1 MSEICSGP
9 VGARKMRR
17 IPAMSLAKS
26 LLFFFIPALFFW
38 VLFWEV
44 IPFLDLLGNSLFVTF
59 LIGFGSPYL
68 ILLLLSLR
76 FYSKEARSF
85 GESTLKERFRLD
97 PISGKSWLWTALL
110 CLVLYASYQQFAP
123 VVIWS
128 QEYFPS
134 PPKSWVLMQ
143 NEDPTYF
150 MEVKYSWWVFSG
162 YLLFSIVR
170 TFGTEFWFRGYILPR
185 QEIAFGNWTW
195 LLHGILYTLFYV
207 FMPWNLIGIFIP
219 ALAIAFVAQRV
230 KNTWPGIIA
239 QMVCDVPL
247 LYSIATKIH

>member
-1 MSEICSGP
+1 MRQIPPMSF
-9 VGARKMRR
+9 
-17 IPAMSLAKS
+17 AKS

-38 VLFWEV
+38 ALFWQV

-76 FYSKEARSF
+76 FYSKEASKF
-85 GESTLKERFRLD
+85 GGGTLKERFRLG
-97 PISGKSWLWTALL
+97 PIVGKAWFWTVFL
-110 CLVLYASYQQFAP
+110 CLIVYISYQKLAP
-123 VVIWS
+123 AVIWS
-128 QEYFPS
+128 QELFPS

-143 NEDPTYF
+143 NVDPVYF
-150 MEVKYSWWVFSG
+150 MDVKYSWWVFSA

-170 TFGTEFWFRGYILPR
+170 ILGTEFWFRGYILPR
-185 QEIAFGNWTW
+185 QEVTFGNKTW
-195 LLHGILYTLFYV
+195 ILHGILYTLFYA
-207 FMPWNLIGIFIP
+207 FMPWQLIGIFIP

-239 QMVCDVPL
+239 QIVCDVPL
-247 LYSIATKIH
+247 LYAIARKID